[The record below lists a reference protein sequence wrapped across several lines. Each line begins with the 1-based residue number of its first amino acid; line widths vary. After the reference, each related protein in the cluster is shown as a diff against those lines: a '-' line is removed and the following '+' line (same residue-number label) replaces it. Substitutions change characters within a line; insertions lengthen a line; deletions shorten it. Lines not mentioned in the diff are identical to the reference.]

1 MVSQYCLCFS
11 CGREKEFS
19 PNEPASDVLEGWL
32 IVSAFNGNGSIVRY
46 NFCSYECLQEWVVSQ
61 SSMSPEIFMN
71 SINEETGNNN

>member
-19 PNEPASDVLEGWL
+19 PNESASDVLAGWL

-71 SINEETGNNN
+71 SLNEETGNNN

>member
-19 PNEPASDVLEGWL
+19 PNELASDVLEGWFL
-32 IVSAFNGNGSIVRY
+32 VSAFNGNGSIVRY

-61 SSMSPEIFMN
+61 ASLAPEVFMN
-71 SINEETGNNN
+71 SLNEETGNNN